1 MLLSAEE
8 FFSHVSGELNVEAD
22 VADVLTI
29 VGGIRYCLRIENDV
43 PTFKW
48 VHNLYRLL
56 FFLVFLFIPAFSII
70 KFTVL
75 DGEGG
80 WRKKLIRKNT

>member
-43 PTFKW
+43 PTFK
-48 VHNLYRLL
+48 
-56 FFLVFLFIPAFSII
+56 
-70 KFTVL
+70 
-75 DGEGG
+75 
-80 WRKKLIRKNT
+80 

>member
-1 MLLSAEE
+1 MNSLSCVEGQSDVGWRVPFAINEIIAMLLSAEE

-43 PTFKW
+43 PTFK
-48 VHNLYRLL
+48 
-56 FFLVFLFIPAFSII
+56 
-70 KFTVL
+70 
-75 DGEGG
+75 
-80 WRKKLIRKNT
+80 